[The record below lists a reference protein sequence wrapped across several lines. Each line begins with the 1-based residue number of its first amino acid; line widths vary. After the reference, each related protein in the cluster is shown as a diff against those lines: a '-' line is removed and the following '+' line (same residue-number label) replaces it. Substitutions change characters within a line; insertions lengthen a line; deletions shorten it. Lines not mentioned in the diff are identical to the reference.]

1 MHQPNKP
8 IWQPSDQRIA
18 QANVTQ
24 FMDSLNQQG
33 VLKRALQN
41 YTALHQWSV
50 EQPESFWQHI
60 WQFCGMVGS
69 QGDRFEAQ
77 DNGIKEPGYRVKEP
91 SYRVKK
97 QGESR
102 WQQPKSHRDAVWFPD
117 AQINYAENL
126 LDSAKALPNELAIWF
141 ENERGEQQSYTWQTL
156 CEEVSSVQQWLI
168 ECGVQPGDVVA
179 AYTPYLPQTVIAMLA
194 TTSLGAIWT
203 STSPDFGVE
212 SVIER
217 FGQVKPKVLFTCD
230 GYTFN
235 GKTFDMT
242 NKNHDVIEH
251 LNGLKRVCSIRY
263 LKQSGYLKQTPYL
276 KPSDELNQH
285 RIETDVSTQS
295 WQDIINHYPPQ
306 PLCFTRVNFNSP
318 LFVLYSSGTTGK
330 PKCIVHSVGGTTI
343 NHLKEHQLH
352 CDIKPKDRV
361 FYYTTCGWMM
371 WNWHVSAL
379 ASGACLVI
387 FDGSPVYPQPNVLW
401 DLAQRAEVST
411 FGTSAKYLEAIEKA
425 ELSPVKSHSLPQL
438 RTLCSTGSV
447 LYPEQF
453 DYVYKHIKQDLHL
466 ASISGGT
473 DICGCFVLG
482 NPISPVYRGECQQAG
497 LGVDIK
503 VFNSSGQAVN
513 HERGELVCTNS
524 LPNFP
529 AGFWNDTGERYHR
542 TYWDKFDN
550 VWHHGDEVEQTSRGG
565 YRFYGRGDTTLNPGG
580 VRIGTAEIYQQVNT
594 IEGVVDSIAV
604 GKDIDRNEQI
614 WLFVQ
619 LQQDMILSDELL
631 ATIKNKLK
639 SACSP
644 RHVPSQIFAIS
655 DVPKTRS
662 GKLVELA
669 VKQVINGNNV
679 ENLGAIANADVLEEI
694 KRIASL

>member
-1 MHQPNKP
+1 MHESNKP

-18 QANVTQ
+18 HANVTR
-24 FMDSLNQQG
+24 FIDSLDQQAI
-33 VLKRALQN
+33 LDRELQN
-41 YTALHQWSV
+41 YTELHQWSV
-50 EQPESFWQHI
+50 EHPESFWQNV
-60 WQFCGMVGS
+60 WQFCGMVGL
-69 QGDRFEAQ
+69 QGGDTK
-77 DNGIKEPGYRVKEP
+77 N
-91 SYRVKK
+91 

-102 WQQPKSHRDAVWFPD
+102 WQQPKSNRDAVWFPN
-117 AQINYAENL
+117 AQVNYAENL
-126 LDSAKALPNELAIWF
+126 LHSSKTLPNELAIWF
-141 ENERGEQQSYTWQTL
+141 ENEHGEQQSYTWQTL
-156 CEEVSSVQQWLI
+156 CEEVSSVQQWLLD
-168 ECGVQPGDVVA
+168 CGVEQGDVVA
-179 AYTPYLPQTVIAMLA
+179 AYTPYLPQIVVAMLA

-235 GKTFDMT
+235 GKTFDMAD
-242 NKNHDVIEH
+242 KNSAIIEH
-251 LNGLKRVCSIRY
+251 LSE
-263 LKQSGYLKQTPYL
+263 LKQVCQIGYLTKN
-276 KPSDELNQH
+276 DFEH
-285 RIETDVSTQS
+285 DVSLQNWQS
-295 WQDIINHYPPQ
+295 IINHYQ
-306 PLCFTRVNFNSP
+306 PKPLRFTRVGFNEP

-330 PKCIVHSVGGTTI
+330 PKCIVHSVGGTII

-352 CDIKPKDRV
+352 CDVKPNDRV

-401 DLAQRAEVST
+401 DLAQRADVST

-425 ELSPVKSHSLPQL
+425 ELSPIDSHSLPQL

-453 DYVYKHIKQDLHL
+453 DYVYMHIKQDLHL

-503 VFNSSGQAVN
+503 VFNSSGQKVD

-529 AGFWNDTGERYHR
+529 TGFWNDTGERYHS
-542 TYWDKFDN
+542 TYWDRFDN
-550 VWHHGDEVEQTSRGG
+550 VWHHGDEVAQSEHGG
-565 YRFYGRGDTTLNPGG
+565 YLFYGRGDTTLNPGG

-594 IEGVVDSIAV
+594 IEGIVDSIAV

-619 LQQDMILSDELL
+619 LQQGVVLDDELL
-631 ATIKNKLK
+631 TTIKSKLK
-639 SACSP
+639 SSCSP

-669 VKQVINGNNV
+669 VKQVINGKSV
-679 ENLGAIANADVLEEI
+679 ENLGAIANAEVLEEI
-694 KRIASL
+694 KRVVSL

>member
-1 MHQPNKP
+1 MHESNKP

-18 QANVTQ
+18 HANVTR
-24 FMDSLNQQG
+24 FMDSLDQQG
-33 VLKRALQN
+33 VLERELKN
-41 YTALHQWSV
+41 YAELHQWSV
-50 EQPESFWQHI
+50 EHPESFWQNV

-69 QGDRFEAQ
+69 QDCINKAQ
-77 DNGIKEPGYRVKEP
+77 GERIKT
-91 SYRVKK
+91 

-102 WQQPKSHRDAVWFPD
+102 WQQPKSNRDAVWFPN
-117 AQINYAENL
+117 AQVNYAENL
-126 LDSAKALPNELAIWF
+126 LHSAKTLPNELAIWF
-141 ENERGEQQSYTWQTL
+141 ENERGEQQSYTWKTL
-156 CEEVSSVQQWLI
+156 CEEVSSVQQWLLD
-168 ECGVQPGDVVA
+168 CGVEQGDVVA
-179 AYTPYLPQTVIAMLA
+179 AYTPYLPQTVVAMLA

-242 NKNHDVIEH
+242 DKNREIIEH
-251 LNGLKRVCSIRY
+251 LNE
-263 LKQSGYLKQTPYL
+263 LKQVCEIGYLKPNNDLEKSGLEKNDL
-276 KPSDELNQH
+276 KKNKVEH
-285 RIETDVSTQS
+285 DVSLQS
-295 WQDIINHYPPQ
+295 WHSIINHYQ
-306 PLCFTRVNFNSP
+306 PKPLRFTRVNFNEP

-330 PKCIVHSVGGTTI
+330 PKCIVHSVGGTII

-401 DLAQRAEVST
+401 DLAQRADVST
-411 FGTSAKYLEAIEKA
+411 FGTSAKYIEAIEKA
-425 ELSPVKSHSLPQL
+425 ELSPIDSHSLPQL

-503 VFNSSGQAVN
+503 VFNSSGQKVD

-529 AGFWNDTGERYHR
+529 AGFWNDTGERYHS
-542 TYWDKFDN
+542 TYWDRFDN
-550 VWHHGDEVEQTSRGG
+550 VWHHGDEVAQSEHGG
-565 YRFYGRGDTTLNPGG
+565 YLFYGRGDTTLNPGG

-594 IEGVVDSIAV
+594 IDGIIDSIAV
-604 GKDIDRNEQI
+604 GKNIDRNEQV

-619 LQQDMILSDELL
+619 LQQGVSLDEKLL
-631 ATIKNKLK
+631 TAIKSKLK
-639 SACSP
+639 SSCSP

-669 VKQVINGNNV
+669 VKQVINGKNV
-679 ENLGAIANADVLEEI
+679 ENLGAIANAEVLEEI
-694 KRIASL
+694 KSVVSL

>member
-1 MHQPNKP
+1 MHESNKP
-8 IWQPSDQRIA
+8 IWQPSEQRIA
-18 QANVTQ
+18 QANVTR

-33 VLKRALQN
+33 ILDRELKN
-41 YTALHQWSV
+41 YAELHQWSV
-50 EQPESFWQHI
+50 EHPESFWQNI

-69 QGDRFEAQ
+69 QDCINKA
-77 DNGIKEPGYRVKEP
+77 
-91 SYRVKK
+91 
-97 QGESR
+97 QGEHIKTQGGSR
-102 WQQPKSHRDAVWFPD
+102 WQQPKSNRDAVWFPN
-117 AQINYAENL
+117 AQVNYAENL
-126 LDSAKALPNELAIWF
+126 LHSSKTLPNELAIWF
-141 ENERGEQQSYTWQTL
+141 ENERGEQQSYTWKTL
-156 CEEVSSVQQWLI
+156 CEEVSNIQQWLVD
-168 ECGVQPGDVVA
+168 CGVQQGDMVA
-179 AYTPYLPQTVIAMLA
+179 AYTPYLPQTVVAMLA

-217 FGQVKPKVLFTCD
+217 FGQVKPKVLFTCN

-242 NKNHDVIEH
+242 DKNREIIEH
-251 LNGLKRVCSIRY
+251 LSE
-263 LKQSGYLKQTPYL
+263 LKQVCEIGYL
-276 KPSDELNQH
+276 KPSRDLEKSGLEKNDLKKNKVEH
-285 RIETDVSTQS
+285 DVSILS
-295 WQDIINHYPPQ
+295 WHSITNNYQPQ
-306 PLCFTRVNFNSP
+306 PLRFTRVGFNEP

-330 PKCIVHSVGGTTI
+330 PKCIVHSVGGTII

-352 CDIKPKDRV
+352 CDIKPNDRV

-371 WNWHVSAL
+371 WNWHVTAL

-401 DLAQRAEVST
+401 DLAQRSDVST

-425 ELSPVKSHSLPQL
+425 ELSPIDSHNLPKL

-503 VFNSSGQAVN
+503 VFNSSGHKVN
-513 HERGELVCTNS
+513 RERGELVCTNS

-529 AGFWNDTGERYHR
+529 VGFWNDTGERYHS
-542 TYWDKFDN
+542 TYWDRFDN
-550 VWHHGDEVEQTSRGG
+550 VWHHGDEVAQSEHNG
-565 YRFYGRGDTTLNPGG
+565 YLFYGRGDTTLNPGG

-594 IEGVVDSIAV
+594 IDGIVDSIAV

-619 LQQDMILSDELL
+619 LQQGVDLDDELL
-631 ATIKNKLK
+631 TAIKSKLK
-639 SACSP
+639 SSCSP

-669 VKQVINGNNV
+669 VKQVINGNSV
-679 ENLGAIANADVLEEI
+679 ENISAIANAKVLEEI
-694 KRIASL
+694 KRAVSL

>member
-1 MHQPNKP
+1 MHESNKP

-18 QANVTQ
+18 HANVTR
-24 FMDSLNQQG
+24 FMDSLDQQG
-33 VLKRALQN
+33 VLERELKN
-41 YTALHQWSV
+41 YAELHQWSV
-50 EQPESFWQHI
+50 EHPELFWQNV

-69 QGDRFEAQ
+69 QDCINKAQ
-77 DNGIKEPGYRVKEP
+77 GERIKT
-91 SYRVKK
+91 

-102 WQQPKSHRDAVWFPD
+102 WQQPKSNRDAVWFPN
-117 AQINYAENL
+117 AQVNYAENL
-126 LDSAKALPNELAIWF
+126 LHSAKTLPNELAIWF
-141 ENERGEQQSYTWQTL
+141 ENERGEQQSYTWKTL
-156 CEEVSSVQQWLI
+156 SEEVSNIQQWLVD
-168 ECGVQPGDVVA
+168 CGVQQGDVVA
-179 AYTPYLPQTVIAMLA
+179 AYTPYLPQTVVAMLA

-217 FGQVKPKVLFTCD
+217 FGQVKPTVLFTCD

-242 NKNHDVIEH
+242 DKNREIIEH
-251 LNGLKRVCSIRY
+251 LNA
-263 LKQSGYLKQTPYL
+263 LKQVCEIGYLKPTRDLEKSDLEKNDL
-276 KPSDELNQH
+276 KKNKVEH
-285 RIETDVSTQS
+285 DVSIQS
-295 WQDIINHYPPQ
+295 WQSIINHYQ
-306 PLCFTRVNFNSP
+306 PKPLRFIRVGFNEP

-330 PKCIVHSVGGTTI
+330 PKCIVHSVGGTII

-401 DLAQRAEVST
+401 DLAQRADVST

-425 ELSPVKSHSLPQL
+425 ELSPIDSHNLPKL

-503 VFNSSGQAVN
+503 VFNSSGHKVN

-529 AGFWNDTGERYHR
+529 VGFWNDTGERYHS

-550 VWHHGDEVEQTSRGG
+550 VWHHGDEVAQSVHCG
-565 YRFYGRGDTTLNPGG
+565 YLFYGRGDTTLNPGG

-594 IEGVVDSIAV
+594 IEGIIDSIAV
-604 GKDIDRNEQI
+604 GKDVDRNEQI

-619 LQQDMILSDELL
+619 LQQGVILNKTLL
-631 ATIKNKLK
+631 AAIKSKLK
-639 SACSP
+639 SSCSP

-669 VKQVINGNNV
+669 VKQVVNGKDV
-679 ENLGAIANADVLEEI
+679 ENLGAIANAEVLEEI
-694 KRIASL
+694 KRVVSL

>member
-1 MHQPNKP
+1 MHESNKP
-8 IWQPSDQRIA
+8 IWQPSEQRIA
-18 QANVTQ
+18 QANVTR

-33 VLKRALQN
+33 VLERELKN
-41 YTALHQWSV
+41 YAELHQWSV
-50 EQPESFWQHI
+50 EHPESFWQNV

-69 QGDRFEAQ
+69 QDNIDNAQ
-77 DNGIKEPGYRVKEP
+77 RELIKT
-91 SYRVKK
+91 

-102 WQQPKSHRDAVWFPD
+102 WQQPKSNRDAVWFPN
-117 AQINYAENL
+117 AQVNYAENL
-126 LDSAKALPNELAIWF
+126 LHSAKTLPNELAIWF
-141 ENERGEQQSYTWQTL
+141 ENERGEQQSYTWKTL
-156 CEEVSSVQQWLI
+156 CEEVSSVQQWLLD
-168 ECGVQPGDVVA
+168 CGVEQGDVVA
-179 AYTPYLPQTVIAMLA
+179 AYTPYLPQTVVAMLA

-242 NKNHDVIEH
+242 DKNREIIEH
-251 LNGLKRVCSIRY
+251 LNE
-263 LKQSGYLKQTPYL
+263 LKQVCEIGYLKPNNDL
-276 KPSDELNQH
+276 DKSDLEKSHLEKNNVEH
-285 RIETDVSTQS
+285 NVLTQS
-295 WQDIINHYPPQ
+295 WHSIINHYQPQ
-306 PLCFTRVNFNSP
+306 PLRFTRVGFNEP

-330 PKCIVHSVGGTTI
+330 PKCIVHSVGGTII

-352 CDIKPKDRV
+352 CDVKPNDRV

-401 DLAQRAEVST
+401 DLAQRADVST

-425 ELSPVKSHSLPQL
+425 ELSPIDSHNLPKL

-503 VFNSSGQAVN
+503 VFNSSGQQVN

-529 AGFWNDTGERYHR
+529 AGFWNDTGERYHS

-550 VWHHGDEVEQTSRGG
+550 VWHHGDEVAQSVHCG
-565 YRFYGRGDTTLNPGG
+565 YLFYGRGDTTLNPGG

-594 IEGVVDSIAV
+594 IEGIIDSIAV
-604 GKDIDRNEQI
+604 GKDVDRNEQI

-619 LQQDMILSDELL
+619 LQQGVDLDDELL
-631 ATIKNKLK
+631 TAIKSKLK
-639 SACSP
+639 SSCSP

-669 VKQVINGNNV
+669 VKQVINGKSV
-679 ENLGAIANADVLEEI
+679 ENLGAIANAEVLEEI
-694 KRIASL
+694 KRVVSL

>member
-1 MHQPNKP
+1 MYESNKP
-8 IWQPSDQRIA
+8 VWQPSDQRIA
-18 QANVTQ
+18 DANLTR
-24 FMDSLNQQG
+24 FIDTLDLSDLNLDRGIQSY
-33 VLKRALQN
+33 AE
-41 YTALHQWSV
+41 LHQWSV
-50 EQPESFWQHI
+50 DQPESFWQNV
-60 WQFCGMVGS
+60 WQFCGVVGS
-69 QGDRFEAQ
+69 QGD
-77 DNGIKEPGYRVKEP
+77 DIKT
-91 SYRVKK
+91 

-102 WQQPKSHRDAVWFPD
+102 WQQPKSNRDAAWFPN
-117 AQINYAENL
+117 AQVNYAENL
-126 LDSAKALPNELAIWF
+126 LRLAQTMPDEHAIWF
-141 ENERGEQQSYTWQTL
+141 ENERGEQQSYTWKAL
-156 CEEVSSVQQWLI
+156 CEAVSSVQQWLVDS
-168 ECGVQPGDVVA
+168 GVGRGDVVA

-194 TTSLGAIWT
+194 TTSLGATWT

-235 GKTFDMT
+235 GKTFDMAD
-242 NKNHDVIEH
+242 KNSAIIEH
-251 LNGLKRVCSIRY
+251 LSE
-263 LKQSGYLKQTPYL
+263 LKQVCQIGYLK
-276 KPSDELNQH
+276 KNDFEH
-285 RIETDVSTQS
+285 DVSLQS
-295 WQDIINHYPPQ
+295 WNNIINHYQPQ
-306 PLCFTRVNFNSP
+306 PVRFVRIGFNDP

-330 PKCIVHSVGGTTI
+330 PKCIVHSVGGTII

-352 CDIKPKDRV
+352 SDVKQNDRV

-379 ASGACLVI
+379 ASGACLVS

-401 DLAQRAEVST
+401 DLAQRADVSL

-425 ELSPVKSHSLPQL
+425 EVSPIDSHSLPHL

-453 DYVYKHIKQDLHL
+453 DFVYKHIKQDLHL

-503 VFNSSGQAVN
+503 VFNSTGHKVD

-529 AGFWNDTGERYHR
+529 VGFWNDTGERYHS
-542 TYWDKFDN
+542 TYWDRFDN
-550 VWHHGDEVEQTSRGG
+550 VWHHGDEVAQSVHGG
-565 YRFYGRGDTTLNPGG
+565 YLFYGRGDTTLNPGG

-594 IEGVVDSIAV
+594 IEGIIDSIAV
-604 GKDIDRNEQI
+604 GKDVDRNEQI

-619 LQQDMILSDELL
+619 LQQGVVLNETLL
-631 ATIKNKLK
+631 AAIKHKLK
-639 SACSP
+639 SSCSP
-644 RHVPSQIFAIS
+644 RHVPSQIFTIS

-669 VKQVINGNNV
+669 VKQIVNGKPV
-679 ENLGAIANADVLEEI
+679 ENLGAIANADVLDEI
-694 KRIASL
+694 KRVISL

>member
-1 MHQPNKP
+1 MHESNKP

-18 QANVTQ
+18 HANVTR
-24 FMDSLNQQG
+24 FMDSLDQQG
-33 VLKRALQN
+33 VLERELKN
-41 YTALHQWSV
+41 YAELHQWSV
-50 EQPESFWQHI
+50 EHPESFWQNV

-69 QGDRFEAQ
+69 QESIDNAQ
-77 DNGIKEPGYRVKEP
+77 RELIKT
-91 SYRVKK
+91 

-102 WQQPKSHRDAVWFPD
+102 WQQPKSNRDAVWFPN
-117 AQINYAENL
+117 AQVNYAENL
-126 LDSAKALPNELAIWF
+126 LHSAKTLPNELAIWF
-141 ENERGEQQSYTWQTL
+141 ENERGEQQSYTWKTL
-156 CEEVSSVQQWLI
+156 CEEVSNIQQWLVD
-168 ECGVQPGDVVA
+168 CGVQQGDVVA
-179 AYTPYLPQTVIAMLA
+179 AYSPYLPQTVVAMLA

-235 GKTFDMT
+235 GKMFDMKD
-242 NKNHDVIEH
+242 KNREIIEH
-251 LNGLKRVCSIRY
+251 LNA
-263 LKQSGYLKQTPYL
+263 LKQVCEIGYL
-276 KPSDELNQH
+276 KPSNDLEKSDLEKNH
-285 RIETDVSTQS
+285 LEKKKVKHDVSLQS
-295 WQDIINHYPPQ
+295 WKNIINHYQ
-306 PLCFTRVNFNSP
+306 PKPLRFTRVGFNEP

-352 CDIKPKDRV
+352 CDIKPNDRV

-401 DLAQRAEVST
+401 DLAQRADVSL

-425 ELSPVKSHSLPQL
+425 ELSPIDSHSLPQL

-503 VFNSSGQAVN
+503 VFNSLGHKVN
-513 HERGELVCTNS
+513 QERGELVCTNS

-529 AGFWNDTGERYHR
+529 AGFWNDTGERYHS
-542 TYWDKFDN
+542 TYWDRFDN
-550 VWHHGDEVEQTSRGG
+550 VWHHGDEVAQSVHGG
-565 YRFYGRGDTTLNPGG
+565 YLFYGRGDTTLNPGG

-594 IEGVVDSIAV
+594 IEGIVDSIAV

-619 LQQDMILSDELL
+619 LQQGVILNETLL
-631 ATIKNKLK
+631 AAIKSKLK
-639 SACSP
+639 SSCSP

-669 VKQVINGNNV
+669 VKQVINGKSV
-679 ENLGAIANADVLEEI
+679 ENLGAIANAEVLEEI
-694 KRIASL
+694 KRAVSL

>member
-1 MHQPNKP
+1 MYESNKP
-8 IWQPSDQRIA
+8 VWQPSEQRIA
-18 QANVTQ
+18 DANLTRFIDNFDLSELHLDRGTQ
-24 FMDSLNQQG
+24 SY
-33 VLKRALQN
+33 AE
-41 YTALHQWSV
+41 LHQWSV
-50 EQPESFWQHI
+50 DQPESFWKNV
-60 WQFCGMVGS
+60 WQFCGVVGS
-69 QGDRFEAQ
+69 QGSEIQ
-77 DNGIKEPGYRVKEP
+77 T
-91 SYRVKK
+91 

-102 WQQPKSHRDAVWFPD
+102 WQQPKSNRDAIWFPN
-117 AQINYAENL
+117 AQVNYAENL
-126 LDSAKALPNELAIWF
+126 LRLAQTMPDQHAIWF
-141 ENERGEQQSYTWQTL
+141 ENERGEQQSYTWKAL
-156 CEEVSSVQQWLI
+156 CEAVSNVQQWLVDSGI
-168 ECGVQPGDVVA
+168 EQGDVVA

-235 GKTFDMT
+235 GKTFDMAD
-242 NKNHDVIEH
+242 KNSAIIEH
-251 LNGLKRVCSIRY
+251 LSE
-263 LKQSGYLKQTPYL
+263 LKQVCQIGYLK
-276 KPSDELNQH
+276 KNDFEH
-285 RIETDVSTQS
+285 DVSLQS
-295 WQDIINHYPPQ
+295 WHNIINHYQPQ
-306 PLCFTRVNFNSP
+306 PVRFVRIGFNDP

-330 PKCIVHSVGGTTI
+330 PKCIVHSVGGTII

-352 CDIKPKDRV
+352 SDVKPKDRV

-401 DLAQRAEVST
+401 DLAQRADVSL

-425 ELSPVKSHSLPQL
+425 ELSPIDSHSLPNL

-453 DYVYKHIKQDLHL
+453 DYVYKYIKQDLHL

-503 VFNSSGQAVN
+503 VFNSTGHKVN

-529 AGFWNDTGERYHR
+529 VGFWNDTGERYHS
-542 TYWDKFDN
+542 TYWDRFEN
-550 VWHHGDEVEQTSRGG
+550 VWHHGDEVAQSAHGG
-565 YRFYGRGDTTLNPGG
+565 YLFYGRGDTTLNPGG

-594 IEGVVDSIAV
+594 IEGIIDSIAV
-604 GKDIDRNEQI
+604 GKDVDRNEQI

-619 LQQDMILSDELL
+619 LQQGVVLNETLL
-631 ATIKNKLK
+631 AAIKHKLK
-639 SACSP
+639 SSCSL
-644 RHVPSQIFAIS
+644 RHVPSQIFTIS

-669 VKQVINGNNV
+669 VKQVVNGKPV
-679 ENLGAIANADVLEEI
+679 ENIGAIANADVLDEI
-694 KRIASL
+694 KRVISL

>member
-1 MHQPNKP
+1 MHESNKP

-18 QANVTQ
+18 HANVTR
-24 FMDSLNQQG
+24 FMDSLDQQG
-33 VLKRALQN
+33 VLERELKN
-41 YTALHQWSV
+41 YAELHQWSV
-50 EQPESFWQHI
+50 EHPELFWQNV

-69 QGDRFEAQ
+69 QDCINKAQ
-77 DNGIKEPGYRVKEP
+77 GERIKT
-91 SYRVKK
+91 

-102 WQQPKSHRDAVWFPD
+102 WQQPKSNRDAVWFPN
-117 AQINYAENL
+117 AQVNYAENL
-126 LDSAKALPNELAIWF
+126 LHSAKALPNELAIWF
-141 ENERGEQQSYTWQTL
+141 ENERGEQQSYTWKTL
-156 CEEVSSVQQWLI
+156 CEEVSNIQQWLVD
-168 ECGVQPGDVVA
+168 CGVQQGDVVA
-179 AYTPYLPQTVIAMLA
+179 AYTPYLPQTVVAMLA

-242 NKNHDVIEH
+242 DKNREIIEH
-251 LNGLKRVCSIRY
+251 LNA
-263 LKQSGYLKQTPYL
+263 LKQVCEIGYLKPTRDLEKSDL
-276 KPSDELNQH
+276 KKNKVEH
-285 RIETDVSTQS
+285 DVSIQS
-295 WQDIINHYPPQ
+295 WQSIINHYQ
-306 PLCFTRVNFNSP
+306 PKPLRFIRVGFNEP

-330 PKCIVHSVGGTTI
+330 PKCIVHSVGGTII

-401 DLAQRAEVST
+401 DLAQRADVST

-425 ELSPVKSHSLPQL
+425 ELSPIDSHNLPKL

-503 VFNSSGQAVN
+503 VFNSSGHKVN

-529 AGFWNDTGERYHR
+529 VGFWNDTGERYHS

-550 VWHHGDEVEQTSRGG
+550 VWHHGDEVAQSVHGG
-565 YRFYGRGDTTLNPGG
+565 YLFYGRGDTTLNPGG

-619 LQQDMILSDELL
+619 LQQGVVLNETLL
-631 ATIKNKLK
+631 AIIKSKLK
-639 SACSP
+639 SSCSP

-669 VKQVINGNNV
+669 VKQVINGKNV
-679 ENLGAIANADVLEEI
+679 ENLGAIANAEVLEEI
-694 KRIASL
+694 KRVVSP

>member
-1 MHQPNKP
+1 MHESNKP

-18 QANVTQ
+18 HANVTR
-24 FMDSLNQQG
+24 FMDSLDQQG
-33 VLKRALQN
+33 VLERELQN
-41 YTALHQWSV
+41 YAELHQWSV
-50 EQPESFWQHI
+50 EHPELFWQNV

-69 QGDRFEAQ
+69 QDCINKAQ
-77 DNGIKEPGYRVKEP
+77 GERIKT
-91 SYRVKK
+91 

-102 WQQPKSHRDAVWFPD
+102 WQQPKSNRDAVWFPN
-117 AQINYAENL
+117 AQVNYAENL
-126 LDSAKALPNELAIWF
+126 LHSAKALPNELAIWF
-141 ENERGEQQSYTWQTL
+141 ENERGEQQSYTWKTL
-156 CEEVSSVQQWLI
+156 CEEVSNIQQWLVD
-168 ECGVQPGDVVA
+168 CGVQQGDVVA
-179 AYTPYLPQTVIAMLA
+179 AYTPYLPQTVVAMLA

-203 STSPDFGVE
+203 STSPDFGIE

-242 NKNHDVIEH
+242 DKNREIIEH
-251 LNGLKRVCSIRY
+251 LNE
-263 LKQSGYLKQTPYL
+263 LKQVCQIGYL
-276 KPSDELNQH
+276 KPSNDLEKSDLEKSDLKKNKVEH
-285 RIETDVSTQS
+285 DVSIQS
-295 WQDIINHYPPQ
+295 WQSIINHYQ
-306 PLCFTRVNFNSP
+306 PKPLRFIRVGFNEP

-330 PKCIVHSVGGTTI
+330 PKCIVHSVGGTII

-352 CDIKPKDRV
+352 CDVKPNDRV

-401 DLAQRAEVST
+401 DLAQRADVST

-425 ELSPVKSHSLPQL
+425 ELSPIDSHNLPKL

-453 DYVYKHIKQDLHL
+453 DYVYMHIKQDLHL

-503 VFNSSGQAVN
+503 VFNSSGDKVE

-529 AGFWNDTGERYHR
+529 AGFWNDTGERYHS
-542 TYWDKFDN
+542 TYWDRFDN
-550 VWHHGDEVEQTSRGG
+550 VWHHGDEVAQSVHCG
-565 YRFYGRGDTTLNPGG
+565 YLFYGRGDTTLNPGG

-594 IEGVVDSIAV
+594 IEGIIDSIAV
-604 GKDIDRNEQI
+604 GKDVDRNEQI

-619 LQQDMILSDELL
+619 LQQGVILNETLL
-631 ATIKNKLK
+631 AAIKSKLK
-639 SACSP
+639 SSCSP

-669 VKQVINGNNV
+669 VKQVVNGKDV
-679 ENLGAIANADVLEEI
+679 ENLGAIANAEVLEEI
-694 KRIASL
+694 KRVVSL

>member
-1 MHQPNKP
+1 MHESNKP
-8 IWQPSDQRIA
+8 IWQPSEQRIA
-18 QANVTQ
+18 QANMTR
-24 FMDSLNQQG
+24 FMDSLDQQG
-33 VLKRALQN
+33 ILERELKN
-41 YTALHQWSV
+41 YAELHQWSV
-50 EQPESFWQHI
+50 EHPESFWQNV

-69 QGDRFEAQ
+69 QDSLDKAQ
-77 DNGIKEPGYRVKEP
+77 GELIKT
-91 SYRVKK
+91 

-102 WQQPKSHRDAVWFPD
+102 WQQPKSNRDAVWFPN
-117 AQINYAENL
+117 AQVNYAENL
-126 LDSAKALPNELAIWF
+126 LRLAQEMPDERAIWF
-141 ENERGEQQSYTWQTL
+141 ENERGEQQSYTWKTL
-156 CEEVSSVQQWLI
+156 CEAVSSVQQWLVDS
-168 ECGVQPGDVVA
+168 GVQQGDVVA

-242 NKNHDVIEH
+242 DKNRQIIEH
-251 LNGLKRVCSIRY
+251 LNE
-263 LKQSGYLKQTPYL
+263 LKQVCEIGYLKPNNDLDKSDLEKSDL
-276 KPSDELNQH
+276 KKNKVEH
-285 RIETDVSTQS
+285 DVSLQS
-295 WQDIINHYPPQ
+295 WQSIINHYQ
-306 PLCFTRVNFNSP
+306 PKPLRFIRVGFNEP

-330 PKCIVHSVGGTTI
+330 PKCIVHSVGGTII

-401 DLAQRAEVST
+401 DLAQRADVST

-425 ELSPVKSHSLPQL
+425 ELSPIDSHSLPHL

-503 VFNSSGQAVN
+503 VFNSSGNKVN
-513 HERGELVCTNS
+513 QERGELVCTNS

-529 AGFWNDTGERYHR
+529 VGFWNDTGERYHS

-550 VWHHGDEVEQTSRGG
+550 VWHHGDEVAQSVHCG
-565 YRFYGRGDTTLNPGG
+565 YLFYGRGDTTLNPGG

-594 IEGVVDSIAV
+594 IEGIIDSIAV
-604 GKDIDRNEQI
+604 GKDVDRNEQI

-619 LQQDMILSDELL
+619 LQQGVILNETLL
-631 ATIKNKLK
+631 AAIKSKLK
-639 SACSP
+639 SSCSP

-669 VKQVINGNNV
+669 VKQVVNGKDV
-679 ENLGAIANADVLEEI
+679 ENLGAIANAEVLEEI
-694 KRIASL
+694 KRVVSL

>member
-1 MHQPNKP
+1 MHESNKP

-18 QANVTQ
+18 HANVTR
-24 FMDSLNQQG
+24 FMDSLDQQG
-33 VLKRALQN
+33 VLERELKN
-41 YTALHQWSV
+41 YAELHQWSV
-50 EQPESFWQHI
+50 EHPESFWQNV

-69 QGDRFEAQ
+69 QDNIDNAQ
-77 DNGIKEPGYRVKEP
+77 RELIKT
-91 SYRVKK
+91 

-102 WQQPKSHRDAVWFPD
+102 WQQPKSNRDAVWFPN
-117 AQINYAENL
+117 AQVNYAENL
-126 LDSAKALPNELAIWF
+126 LHSAKTLPNELAIWF
-141 ENERGEQQSYTWQTL
+141 ENERGEQQSYTWKTL
-156 CEEVSSVQQWLI
+156 CEEVSSVQQWLLD
-168 ECGVQPGDVVA
+168 CGVEQGDVVA
-179 AYTPYLPQTVIAMLA
+179 AYTPYLPQTVVAMLA

-242 NKNHDVIEH
+242 DKNREIIEH
-251 LNGLKRVCSIRY
+251 LNE
-263 LKQSGYLKQTPYL
+263 LKQVCEISYL
-276 KPSDELNQH
+276 KPNNDLDKSDLEKNNVEHNVL
-285 RIETDVSTQS
+285 TQS
-295 WQDIINHYPPQ
+295 WHSIINHYQPQ
-306 PLCFTRVNFNSP
+306 PLRFTRVGFNEP

-330 PKCIVHSVGGTTI
+330 PKCIVHSVGGTII

-352 CDIKPKDRV
+352 CDVKPNDRV

-401 DLAQRAEVST
+401 DLAQRADVST

-425 ELSPVKSHSLPQL
+425 ELSPIDSHNLPKL

-503 VFNSSGQAVN
+503 VFNSSGNKVN
-513 HERGELVCTNS
+513 QERGELVCTNS

-529 AGFWNDTGERYHR
+529 VGFWNDTGERYHS

-550 VWHHGDEVEQTSRGG
+550 VWHHGDEVAQSVHCG
-565 YRFYGRGDTTLNPGG
+565 YLFYGRGDTTLNPGG

-594 IEGVVDSIAV
+594 IEGIVDSIAV

-619 LQQDMILSDELL
+619 LQQDVSLDETLL
-631 ATIKNKLK
+631 TAIRSKLK
-639 SACSP
+639 SSCSP

-669 VKQVINGNNV
+669 VKQVINGKSV
-679 ENLGAIANADVLEEI
+679 ENLGAIANAEVLEEI
-694 KRIASL
+694 KRAVSL

>member
-1 MHQPNKP
+1 MHESNKP

-18 QANVTQ
+18 HANVTR
-24 FMDSLNQQG
+24 FMDSLDQQG
-33 VLKRALQN
+33 VLERELKN
-41 YTALHQWSV
+41 YAELYQWSV
-50 EQPESFWQHI
+50 EHPESFWQNV

-69 QGDRFEAQ
+69 QDCINKAQ
-77 DNGIKEPGYRVKEP
+77 GERIKT
-91 SYRVKK
+91 

-102 WQQPKSHRDAVWFPD
+102 WQQPKSNRDTVWFPN
-117 AQINYAENL
+117 AQVNYAENL
-126 LDSAKALPNELAIWF
+126 LHSAKTLPNELAIWF
-141 ENERGEQQSYTWQTL
+141 ENERGEQQSYTWKTL
-156 CEEVSSVQQWLI
+156 SEEVSSVQQWLNDS
-168 ECGVQPGDVVA
+168 GVQQGDVVA
-179 AYTPYLPQTVIAMLA
+179 AYTPYLPQTVVAMLA

-203 STSPDFGVE
+203 STSPDFGIE

-242 NKNHDVIEH
+242 DKNREIIEH
-251 LNGLKRVCSIRY
+251 LNE
-263 LKQSGYLKQTPYL
+263 LKQVCQIGYL
-276 KPSDELNQH
+276 KPSNDLEKSDLEKNDLKKNKVEH
-285 RIETDVSTQS
+285 DVSIQS
-295 WQDIINHYPPQ
+295 WHSIINHYQ
-306 PLCFTRVNFNSP
+306 PKPLRFTRVNFNEP

-330 PKCIVHSVGGTTI
+330 PKCIVHSVGGTII

-352 CDIKPKDRV
+352 CDIKPNDRV

-401 DLAQRAEVST
+401 GLAQRADVST

-425 ELSPVKSHSLPQL
+425 ELSPIDSHSLPQL

-503 VFNSSGQAVN
+503 VFNSSGQKVD

-529 AGFWNDTGERYHR
+529 AGFWNDTGERYHS
-542 TYWDKFDN
+542 TYWDRFDN
-550 VWHHGDEVEQTSRGG
+550 VWHHGDEVAQSEHGG
-565 YRFYGRGDTTLNPGG
+565 YLFYGRGDTTLNPGG

-594 IEGVVDSIAV
+594 IEGIIDSIAV
-604 GKDIDRNEQI
+604 GKDVDRNEQI

-619 LQQDMILSDELL
+619 LQQGVILNETLL
-631 ATIKNKLK
+631 AAIKSKLK
-639 SACSP
+639 SSCSP

-669 VKQVINGNNV
+669 VKQVVNGKDV
-679 ENLGAIANADVLEEI
+679 ENLGAIANAEVLEEI
-694 KRIASL
+694 KRVVSL

>member
-1 MHQPNKP
+1 MHESNKP

-18 QANVTQ
+18 DANLTR
-24 FMDSLNQQG
+24 FIDSLGQSGLNLDRD
-33 VLKRALQN
+33 VKSYAK
-41 YTALHQWSV
+41 LHQWSV
-50 EQPESFWQHI
+50 IQPESFWQNV
-60 WQFCGMVGS
+60 WQFCGIVGS
-69 QGDRFEAQ
+69 QDCISEAESET
-77 DNGIKEPGYRVKEP
+77 IKA
-91 SYRVKK
+91 

-102 WQQPKSHRDAVWFPD
+102 WQQPKSNRDAVWFSN

-126 LDSAKALPNELAIWF
+126 LRLAHTMPDELAIWF
-141 ENERGEQQSYTWQTL
+141 ENERGEQQSYTWKAL
-156 CEEVSSVQQWLI
+156 CEAVSSVQQWLVDS
-168 ECGVQPGDVVA
+168 GVKQGDVVA

-194 TTSLGAIWT
+194 ATSLGAIWT

-235 GKTFDMT
+235 GKAFDMT
-242 NKNHDVIEH
+242 DKNREIIEH
-251 LNGLKRVCSIRY
+251 LTE
-263 LKQSGYLKQTPYL
+263 LKQVCQIGYL
-276 KPSDELNQH
+276 KPSGDLEKNDF
-285 RIETDVSTQS
+285 ENDVSTRS
-295 WQDIINHYPPQ
+295 WHSIINHYQPQ
-306 PLCFTRVNFNSP
+306 PIRFVRVGFNEP

-352 CDIKPKDRV
+352 SDVKPNDRV

-387 FDGSPVYPQPNVLW
+387 FDGSPVYPQTDVLW
-401 DLAQRAEVST
+401 DLAQRADVSL

-425 ELSPVKSHSLPQL
+425 ELSPIYSHSLPHL

-503 VFNSSGQAVN
+503 VFNSSGHKVD

-529 AGFWNDTGERYHR
+529 VGFWNDTGERYHN
-542 TYWDKFDN
+542 TYWDRFDN
-550 VWHHGDEVEQTSRGG
+550 VWHHGDEVAQSVYGG
-565 YRFYGRGDTTLNPGG
+565 YLFYGRGDTTLNPGG

-594 IEGVVDSIAV
+594 IEGIIDSIAV
-604 GKDIDRNEQI
+604 GKDVDRNEQI

-619 LQQDMILSDELL
+619 LQQGVVLNKTLL
-631 ATIKNKLK
+631 ATIKHKLK
-639 SACSP
+639 SSCSP
-644 RHVPSQIFAIS
+644 RHVPSQIFTIS

-669 VKQVINGNNV
+669 VKQVVNGKSV
-679 ENLGAIANADVLEEI
+679 ENIGAIANADVLDEI
-694 KRIASL
+694 KRVISL

>member
-1 MHQPNKP
+1 MHESNKP

-18 QANVTQ
+18 HANVTR
-24 FMDSLNQQG
+24 FMDSLDQQG
-33 VLKRALQN
+33 VLERELKN
-41 YTALHQWSV
+41 YAELHQWSV
-50 EQPESFWQHI
+50 EHPESFWQNV

-69 QGDRFEAQ
+69 QDNIDNAQ
-77 DNGIKEPGYRVKEP
+77 RELIKT
-91 SYRVKK
+91 

-102 WQQPKSHRDAVWFPD
+102 WQQPKSNRDAVWFPN
-117 AQINYAENL
+117 AQVNYAENL
-126 LDSAKALPNELAIWF
+126 LHSAKTLPNELAIWF
-141 ENERGEQQSYTWQTL
+141 ENERGEQQSYTWKTL
-156 CEEVSSVQQWLI
+156 CEEVSSVQQWLLD
-168 ECGVQPGDVVA
+168 CGVEQGDVVA
-179 AYTPYLPQTVIAMLA
+179 AYTPYLPQTVVAMLA

-242 NKNHDVIEH
+242 DKNREIIEH
-251 LNGLKRVCSIRY
+251 LTE
-263 LKQSGYLKQTPYL
+263 LKQVCQIGYL
-276 KPSDELNQH
+276 KPSRDLEKSGLEKNDLKKNKVEH
-285 RIETDVSTQS
+285 DVSILS
-295 WQDIINHYPPQ
+295 WHSIINQYQ
-306 PLCFTRVNFNSP
+306 PKPLRFTRVGFNEP

-330 PKCIVHSVGGTTI
+330 PKCIVHSVGGTII

-352 CDIKPKDRV
+352 CDVKPNDRV

-401 DLAQRAEVST
+401 DLAQRADVSL

-425 ELSPVKSHSLPQL
+425 ELSPIDSHSLPQL

-453 DYVYKHIKQDLHL
+453 DHVYKHIKQDLHL

-503 VFNSSGQAVN
+503 VFNSSGHKVN
-513 HERGELVCTNS
+513 HERGELVCSNS

-529 AGFWNDTGERYHR
+529 AGFWNDTGERYHS

-550 VWHHGDEVEQTSRGG
+550 VWHHGDEVAQSQHGG
-565 YRFYGRGDTTLNPGG
+565 YLFYGRGDTTLNPGG

-594 IEGVVDSIAV
+594 IDGIIDSIAV

-619 LQQDMILSDELL
+619 LQQGVDLDDELL
-631 ATIKNKLK
+631 TAIKSKLK
-639 SACSP
+639 SSCSP

-669 VKQVINGNNV
+669 VKQVINGKSV
-679 ENLGAIANADVLEEI
+679 ENLGAIANAEVLEEI
-694 KRIASL
+694 KRVVSL

>member
-1 MHQPNKP
+1 MHESNKP
-8 IWQPSDQRIA
+8 IWQPSEQRIA
-18 QANVTQ
+18 NANLTR
-24 FMDSLNQQG
+24 FIDSLEQSWLNLDRD
-33 VLKRALQN
+33 VKN
-41 YTALHQWSV
+41 YAELHQWSV
-50 EQPESFWQHI
+50 VQPESFWQNV
-60 WQFCGMVGS
+60 WQFCGVVGS
-69 QGDRFEAQ
+69 QDSINKAESETIKAQ
-77 DNGIKEPGYRVKEP
+77 GG
-91 SYRVKK
+91 
-97 QGESR
+97 SR
-102 WQQPKSHRDAVWFPD
+102 WQQPKSNRDAVWFPN
-117 AQINYAENL
+117 AQVNYAENL
-126 LDSAKALPNELAIWF
+126 LRLAHTMPDELAIWF
-141 ENERGEQQSYTWQTL
+141 ENERGEQQSYTWETL
-156 CEEVSSVQQWLI
+156 CEAVSSVQQWLVDS
-168 ECGVQPGDVVA
+168 GVKQGDIVA

-194 TTSLGAIWT
+194 ATSLGAIWT

-235 GKTFDMT
+235 GKTFDMAG
-242 NKNHDVIEH
+242 KNREIIEH
-251 LNGLKRVCSIRY
+251 LNE
-263 LKQSGYLKQTPYL
+263 LKQVCEIGYL
-276 KPSDELNQH
+276 KPSNDLEKSDLEKNELKKNKVKH
-285 RIETDVSTQS
+285 DVSILS
-295 WQDIINHYPPQ
+295 WHSIINHYQ
-306 PLCFTRVNFNSP
+306 TKPLRFTRVGFNEP

-352 CDIKPKDRV
+352 CDIKPRDRV

-401 DLAQRAEVST
+401 DLAQRADVST
-411 FGTSAKYLEAIEKA
+411 FGTSAKYIEAIEKA
-425 ELSPVKSHSLPQL
+425 ELSPIDSHSLPQL

-503 VFNSSGQAVN
+503 VFNSSGQKVD

-529 AGFWNDTGERYHR
+529 AGFWNDTGERYHS
-542 TYWDKFDN
+542 TYWDRFDN
-550 VWHHGDEVEQTSRGG
+550 VWHHGDEVAQSEHGG
-565 YRFYGRGDTTLNPGG
+565 YLFYGRGDTTLNPGG

-594 IEGVVDSIAV
+594 IDGIIDSIAV
-604 GKDIDRNEQI
+604 GKNIDRNEQV

-619 LQQDMILSDELL
+619 LQQGVSLDEKLL
-631 ATIKNKLK
+631 TAIKSKLK
-639 SACSP
+639 SSCSP

-669 VKQVINGNNV
+669 VKQVINGKSV

-694 KRIASL
+694 KSVVSL

>member
-1 MHQPNKP
+1 MHESNKP
-8 IWQPSDQRIA
+8 IWQPSNQRIA
-18 QANVTQ
+18 HANVTR
-24 FMDSLNQQG
+24 FMDNLDQQS
-33 VLKRALQN
+33 VFKQELKN
-41 YTALHQWSV
+41 YTELHQWSV
-50 EQPESFWQHI
+50 DQPESFWQNV

-69 QGDRFEAQ
+69 QEGD
-77 DNGIKEPGYRVKEP
+77 IKT
-91 SYRVKK
+91 

-102 WQQPKSHRDAVWFPD
+102 WQQPKSNRDAVWFPN
-117 AQINYAENL
+117 AQVNYAENL
-126 LDSAKALPNELAIWF
+126 LHSAKTLPNELAIWF

-156 CEEVSSVQQWLI
+156 CEEVSSVQLWLVD
-168 ECGVQPGDVVA
+168 CGVQQGDVVA

-203 STSPDFGVE
+203 STSPDFGAE

-242 NKNHDVIEH
+242 DKNREIIEH
-251 LNGLKRVCSIRY
+251 LNA
-263 LKQSGYLKQTPYL
+263 LKQVCQIDYL
-276 KPSDELNQH
+276 KPSNDFEKSDLKKSDLKKNKVEH
-285 RIETDVSTQS
+285 DVSTQS
-295 WQDIINHYPPQ
+295 WPNIINHYQPQ
-306 PLCFTRVNFNSP
+306 TLRFTRVGFNEP

-330 PKCIVHSVGGTTI
+330 PKCIVHSVGGTII

-352 CDIKPKDRV
+352 CDIKPNDRV

-371 WNWHVSAL
+371 WNWHISAL

-401 DLAQRAEVST
+401 DLAQRTDVSL

-425 ELSPVKSHSLPQL
+425 EISPIDSHSLPHL
-438 RTLCSTGSV
+438 RTVCSTGSV

-503 VFNSSGQAVN
+503 VFNSSGQKVN
-513 HERGELVCTNS
+513 QERGELVCTNS

-529 AGFWNDTGERYHR
+529 AGFWNDTGERYHS
-542 TYWDKFDN
+542 TYWNRFDN
-550 VWHHGDEVEQTSRGG
+550 VWHHGDEVAQSEHGG
-565 YRFYGRGDTTLNPGG
+565 YLFYGRGDTTLNPGG

-594 IEGVVDSIAV
+594 IEGIVDSIAV

-619 LQQDMILSDELL
+619 LQQGVDLDDELL
-631 ATIKNKLK
+631 AVIKGKLK
-639 SACSP
+639 SSCSP
-644 RHVPSQIFAIS
+644 RHVPSQVFAIS

-669 VKQVINGNNV
+669 VKQVINGNSV
-679 ENLGAIANADVLEEI
+679 ENLGAIANAEVLDEI
-694 KRIASL
+694 KHLVSLEC

>member
-1 MHQPNKP
+1 MHESNKP
-8 IWQPSDQRIA
+8 IWQPSEQRIA
-18 QANVTQ
+18 DANLTR
-24 FMDSLNQQG
+24 FIDSLEQSGLNLDRD
-33 VLKRALQN
+33 VKS
-41 YTALHQWSV
+41 YTELHQWSV
-50 EQPESFWQHI
+50 EHPESFWQNV
-60 WQFCGMVGS
+60 WQFCGVVGS
-69 QGDRFEAQ
+69 QDSINKAESETIKAQ
-77 DNGIKEPGYRVKEP
+77 GG
-91 SYRVKK
+91 
-97 QGESR
+97 SR
-102 WQQPKSHRDAVWFPD
+102 WQQPKSNRDAVWFPN
-117 AQINYAENL
+117 AQVNYAENL
-126 LDSAKALPNELAIWF
+126 LRLAHTMPDELAIWF
-141 ENERGEQQSYTWQTL
+141 ENERGEQQSYTWETL
-156 CEEVSSVQQWLI
+156 CEAVSSVQQWLVDS
-168 ECGVQPGDVVA
+168 GVKQGDIVA

-194 TTSLGAIWT
+194 ATSLGAIWT

-235 GKTFDMT
+235 GKTFDMAG
-242 NKNHDVIEH
+242 KNREIIEH
-251 LNGLKRVCSIRY
+251 LNE
-263 LKQSGYLKQTPYL
+263 LKQVCEIGYL
-276 KPSDELNQH
+276 KPSNDLEKSDLEKKKVEH
-285 RIETDVSTQS
+285 DVSILS
-295 WQDIINHYPPQ
+295 WHSIINHYQ
-306 PLCFTRVNFNSP
+306 TKPLRFTRVGFNEP

-352 CDIKPKDRV
+352 CDIKPRDRV

-401 DLAQRAEVST
+401 DLAQRADVST
-411 FGTSAKYLEAIEKA
+411 FGTSAKYIEAIEKA
-425 ELSPVKSHSLPQL
+425 ELSPIDSHSLPQL

-503 VFNSSGQAVN
+503 VFNSSGQKVD

-529 AGFWNDTGERYHR
+529 AGFWNDTGERYHS
-542 TYWDKFDN
+542 TYWDRFDN
-550 VWHHGDEVEQTSRGG
+550 VWHHGDEVAQSEHGG
-565 YRFYGRGDTTLNPGG
+565 YLFYGRGDTTLNPGG

-594 IEGVVDSIAV
+594 IDGIIDSIAV
-604 GKDIDRNEQI
+604 GKNIDRNEQI

-619 LQQDMILSDELL
+619 LQQGVGLDETLL
-631 ATIKNKLK
+631 AAIKSKLK
-639 SACSP
+639 SSCSP
-644 RHVPSQIFAIS
+644 RHVPNQVFTIS

-669 VKQVINGNNV
+669 VKQIVNGKPV
-679 ENLGAIANADVLEEI
+679 ENIGAIANADVLDEI
-694 KRIASL
+694 KRVISL

>member
-1 MHQPNKP
+1 MAWLARK
-8 IWQPSDQRIA
+8 
-18 QANVTQ
+18 
-24 FMDSLNQQG
+24 
-33 VLKRALQN
+33 
-41 YTALHQWSV
+41 
-50 EQPESFWQHI
+50 
-60 WQFCGMVGS
+60 GS
-69 QGDRFEAQ
+69 E
-77 DNGIKEPGYRVKEP
+77 IKT
-91 SYRVKK
+91 

-102 WQQPKSHRDAVWFPD
+102 WQQPKSNRDAVWFPN
-117 AQINYAENL
+117 AQVNYAENL
-126 LDSAKALPNELAIWF
+126 LRLAQTMPDEHAIWF
-141 ENERGEQQSYTWQTL
+141 ENERGEQQSYTWKAL
-156 CEEVSSVQQWLI
+156 CEAVSNVQQWLVDS
-168 ECGVQPGDVVA
+168 GVGQGDVVA

-235 GKTFDMT
+235 GKTFDMAD
-242 NKNHDVIEH
+242 KNSAIIEH
-251 LNGLKRVCSIRY
+251 LSE
-263 LKQSGYLKQTPYL
+263 LKQVCQIGYLK
-276 KPSDELNQH
+276 KNDFEH
-285 RIETDVSTQS
+285 DVSLQS
-295 WQDIINHYPPQ
+295 WHNIINHYQPQ
-306 PLCFTRVNFNSP
+306 PVRFVRIGFNDP

-330 PKCIVHSVGGTTI
+330 PKCIVHSVGGTII

-352 CDIKPKDRV
+352 SDVKPKDRV

-401 DLAQRAEVST
+401 DLAQRADVSL

-425 ELSPVKSHSLPQL
+425 ELSPIDSHSLPHL

-503 VFNSSGQAVN
+503 VFNSTGHKVD

-529 AGFWNDTGERYHR
+529 VGFWNDTGERYHS
-542 TYWDKFDN
+542 TYWDRFEN
-550 VWHHGDEVEQTSRGG
+550 VWHHGDEVAQSVHGG
-565 YRFYGRGDTTLNPGG
+565 YLFYGRGDTTLNPGG

-594 IEGVVDSIAV
+594 IEGIIDSIAV
-604 GKDIDRNEQI
+604 GKDVDRNEQI

-619 LQQDMILSDELL
+619 LQQGVVLNETLL
-631 ATIKNKLK
+631 AAIKHKLK
-639 SACSP
+639 SSCSP
-644 RHVPSQIFAIS
+644 RHVPSQIFTIS

-669 VKQVINGNNV
+669 VKQVVNGKPV
-679 ENLGAIANADVLEEI
+679 ENIGAIANADVLDEI
-694 KRIASL
+694 KRVISL